1 MVDKSVLA
9 EILTPDDLE
18 QLICGQRSLDFNE
31 LKNYCI
37 YANGFTPTSNLV
49 KWFWEIVLEEWN
61 DEQRRALLS
70 FATGS
75 DRAPVN
81 GLKAMK
87 FYLIKDMENT
97 NDLKLPT
104 SHTCFNQ
111 LVVPDYSSKDI
122 LRAKLLAAI
131 ENSTGFGLV

>member
-1 MVDKSVLA
+1 M
-9 EILTPDDLE
+9 
-18 QLICGQRSLDFNE
+18 
-31 LKNYCI
+31 KNYCI